1 MGNHPCVCPVLNYN
15 DSTRELMMKILRS
28 NAGFSLVSVLVAIGM
43 TGILATIL
51 MNLTEQQTKQQK
63 KAVVDGEMNEVVGQI
78 RSIFSNEDSCNATL
92 VNKKRG
98 QDFLRLMTTNQNG
111 TIIFEEVGGGKTDF
125 YRGTKLKL
133 IGLRILSNAEVGS
146 IQGLSSQTGVVVVQV
161 ELQKPEKL
169 IGGKSIKKNFEVR
182 VLYGTEGLVRDPLSA
197 TGVVTNCKSEFGPQ
211 SFIKDLKTGKA
222 LEPEE
227 DGVFKAGQEFLGMCV
242 REDETNP
249 GASVIHCI
257 KS

>member
-1 MGNHPCVCPVLNYN
+1 
-15 DSTRELMMKILRS
+15 
-28 NAGFSLVSVLVAIGM
+28 M

-98 QDFLRLMTTNQNG
+98 KDFLRLMTTNNNG
-111 TIIFEEVGGGKTDF
+111 TIIFAEVGGGEKDF

-133 IGLRILSNAEVGS
+133 IGLRVLSNNEVS
-146 IQGLSSQTGVVVVQV
+146 KVEGLSVQTGVIVVQA
-161 ELQKPEKL
+161 ELQKPKNL

-182 VLYGTEGLVRDPLSA
+182 VLYGSEGLVRDSLSA

-211 SFIKDLKTGKA
+211 SFIKDIKTGKA

-227 DGVFKAGQEFLGMCV
+227 DGVFKAGLEFLGMCV

-249 GASVIHCI
+249 TASVIHCI